1 MIDDRLRESENGKLW
16 RKMEHRAAPDFLL
29 FSEADGDTA
38 DMLLSR
44 LDALN
49 VEGMLNI
56 RPSLKTLKSH
66 VWAVK

>member
-1 MIDDRLRESENGKLW
+1 
-16 RKMEHRAAPDFLL
+16 MEHWDAPDFLL

-49 VEGMLNI
+49 VLLHAEY
-56 RPSLKTLKSH
+56 
-66 VWAVK
+66 

>member
-1 MIDDRLRESENGKLW
+1 
-16 RKMEHRAAPDFLL
+16 MEHRAAPDFLL

-56 RPSLKTLKSH
+56 KPSLKTLKSH
-66 VWAVK
+66 A

>member
-1 MIDDRLRESENGKLW
+1 
-16 RKMEHRAAPDFLL
+16 MEHWDAPDFLL

-49 VEGMLNI
+49 VDGMLNI
-56 RPSLKTLKSH
+56 KPSLKTLKSH
-66 VWAVK
+66 A

>member
-1 MIDDRLRESENGKLW
+1 MVNFDRKWNTGD
-16 RKMEHRAAPDFLL
+16 APDFLL
-29 FSEADGDTA
+29 SSEADGDTA

-56 RPSLKTLKSH
+56 RLSLKTLKSPAW
-66 VWAVK
+66 VVK

>member
-1 MIDDRLRESENGKLW
+1 MVNFDRKWNTGD
-16 RKMEHRAAPDFLL
+16 APDFLL
-29 FSEADGDTA
+29 SSEADGDTA

-56 RPSLKTLKSH
+56 RLSLKTLKSP
-66 VWAVK
+66 A